1 MAMPKRTEMAR
12 TFAVSSQ
19 KGGVGKTTTAANLAA
34 VWSEAGVR
42 VLAVDFDPQFA
53 LTRSLGWAPSDAP
66 ATAVDVIAG
75 HSELGAA
82 AVNGRA
88 GLDLLCGH
96 RDLAKLEL
104 TLVAQTKREEF
115 LARALKDSLFDY
127 DVIIVDCPP
136 NLGLLTVNALFA
148 AREVLVPVS
157 MLDAGAYQGAG
168 EVRATIARLREQDVD
183 VRVSAVVRTL
193 GDRRRVSYQVI
204 DTALDQ
210 LGLPVAE
217 TVIPLR
223 AEFNNALTE
232 GRPVVWHRPD
242 SSWRVRVPQARAARS
257 TAACRCS
264 GRSRDGRSSE
274 ARDRR

>member
-1 MAMPKRTEMAR
+1 MAR
-12 TFAVSSQ
+12 TFAVE
-19 KGGVGKTTTAANLAA
+19 LAERRGRGTRPPRRT
-34 VWSEAGVR
+34 SRRCGPRLGVR
-42 VLAVDFDPQFA
+42 VLAVDFEPQFA
-53 LTRSLGWAPSDAP
+53 LTRSLGSAPSNAP
-66 ATAVDVIAG
+66 ATAVDMIAG

-82 AVNGRA
+82 AVNVRA
-88 GLDLLCGH
+88 GLDVLCGH

-115 LARALKDSLFDY
+115 LSRALKDSLFDY
-127 DVIIVDCPP
+127 DAIIIDCPP

-148 AREVLVPVS
+148 AREVLVRCCPVS

-183 VRVSAVVRTL
+183 VRVERGGADARRPTARQL
-193 GDRRRVSYQVI
+193 PGDH
-204 DTALDQ
+204 TALDQ
-210 LGLPVAE
+210 LGLPVAD

-242 SSWRVRVPQARAARS
+242 STGAYAYRKLASELDNGVPLLRAVA
-257 TAACRCS
+257 
-264 GRSRDGRSSE
+264 
-274 ARDRR
+274 

>member
-1 MAMPKRTEMAR
+1 MAKRREIAR

-19 KGGVGKTTTAANLAA
+19 KGGVGKTTTASNLAA
-34 VWSEAGVR
+34 VWSDAGLG

-53 LTRSLGWAPSDAP
+53 LTRSFGWAPSDAP
-66 ATAVDVIAG
+66 GMAVDVIAG
-75 HSELGAA
+75 HSEVGAI
-82 AVNGRA
+82 VVKVGP

-115 LARALKDSLFDY
+115 PASALKDSLGDY
-127 DVIIVDCPP
+127 DVIVVDCPP

-148 AREVLVPVS
+148 AREVLVPVL
-157 MLDAGAYQGAG
+157 MLDAGAGVDARRGRLSGRG

-183 VRVSAVVRTL
+183 VRVGAVVRTL
-193 GDRRRVSYQVI
+193 ADRRRVSYQVI
-204 DTALDQ
+204 DAALEQ

-223 AEFNNALTE
+223 AEFNNALTV
-232 GRPVVWHRPD
+232 GSPVVWHRTGSAGACGYRKLAHELD
-242 SSWRVRVPQARAARS
+242 IGVPS
-257 TAACRCS
+257 I
-264 GRSRDGRSSE
+264 E
-274 ARDRR
+274 AVA

>member
-1 MAMPKRTEMAR
+1 
-12 TFAVSSQ
+12 
-19 KGGVGKTTTAANLAA
+19 
-34 VWSEAGVR
+34 
-42 VLAVDFDPQFA
+42 
-53 LTRSLGWAPSDAP
+53 
-66 ATAVDVIAG
+66 
-75 HSELGAA
+75 
-82 AVNGRA
+82 
-88 GLDLLCGH
+88 LCGH

-148 AREVLVPVS
+148 AREVLVPAS

-210 LGLPVAE
+210 LGLPVAA

-242 SSWRVRVPQARAARS
+242 SAGAYAYRKLAHELDVGVPS
-257 TAACRCS
+257 L
-264 GRSRDGRSSE
+264 E
-274 ARDRR
+274 AVA